1 MPFIE
6 NIEMAFTVS
15 SFQPRFGFVSML
27 ASLRGDIYGAGETR
41 EWGFSGIKGVRLLRC
56 QHKDLNTRNE
66 GTGALLRL
74 LSSFSLK
81 SDNLSSSVII

>member
-1 MPFIE
+1 
-6 NIEMAFTVS
+6 MACTDS
-15 SFQPRFGFVSML
+15 SFQPRFGFVSIL
-27 ASLRGDIYGAGETR
+27 VSLRGDIFGAGKTR
-41 EWGFSGIKGVRLLRC
+41 ECGFSGIIGIRLERC

-66 GTGALLRL
+66 GTGALLRP